1 MHVETRPW
9 SCFWVYNFHHCP
21 TVSLPRS
28 SIKLLVAGHHLARKL
43 HLHSKNFI
51 IINCSVTI
59 MNYTQMD
66 KLPWLDCKLQYTQW
80 WLQLSVGA
88 RDGILHSSLEKLH
101 KRFEET
107 QSILSHLPKLW
118 TVEYP
123 DYVSVIS
130 SRSCWQIIVWCFL
143 VCVRELCLCWG
154 PVVPRWYVVC
164 AGARLIIMISS
175 CAWQQCSL

>member
-9 SCFWVYNFHHCP
+9 SRFWVYNFHHCP

-107 QSILSHLPKLW
+107 QEHSEPPSQVVDSGISWLCIRHLLSVVLANIC
-118 TVEYP
+118 VMF
-123 DYVSVIS
+123 
-130 SRSCWQIIVWCFL
+130 SCL
-143 VCVRELCLCWG
+143 
-154 PVVPRWYVVC
+154 C
-164 AGARLIIMISS
+164 AGALFVLRSRGPALVCCMRR
-175 CAWQQCSL
+175 CQTDYHD